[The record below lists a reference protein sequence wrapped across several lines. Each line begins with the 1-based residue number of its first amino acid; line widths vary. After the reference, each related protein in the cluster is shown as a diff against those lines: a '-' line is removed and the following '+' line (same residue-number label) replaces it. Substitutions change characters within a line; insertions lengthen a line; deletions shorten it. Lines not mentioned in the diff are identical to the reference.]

1 MIQLNLDTVLRAVNG
16 RTVSSRDI
24 LGACFTGVSTDSRTI
39 RAGDLFFALS
49 GDKFDAHNFIDA
61 VSRVGAGAVIS
72 RVVECPSDEFV
83 LIMVDDTLRALQ
95 RLAAYVR
102 HIRHIPVVSITG
114 TNGKT
119 TTKEMTAAVIAKK
132 YPVLKTEGNLNNHI
146 GLPLTL
152 LRLDKETAAVLE
164 MGASKAGDIAEL
176 CEIAAPDYGIVTN
189 IGPGHLEGFGSVEGV
204 RTAKLEIMDYAK
216 TIIVNADDEF
226 LMKAVLERNK
236 TLQREIISFGVE
248 NSAAL
253 TGRFVDGAGPAL
265 NTAIRLPNG
274 EELQVSIKSGG
285 RHNLYNALAAAAA
298 GFLMGVEGQDIRQA
312 LSDFRGVAMRLEFR
326 EINGSMIICD
336 FYNANPASVTN
347 AVKEL
352 VRLDRGRKIA
362 VLGDM
367 LELGEYS
374 ERYHRE
380 LGRWMASQ
388 PVDVFI
394 AVGSMMR
401 TTLDAFNDS
410 RGVSVQ
416 GAAVHA
422 ANAVE
427 AGRILKQL
435 IANDTVLIKG
445 SRGLKMERV
454 LE

>member
-49 GDKFDAHNFIDA
+49 GDNYDAHNFIDA

-72 RVVECPSDEFV
+72 RAVECPSDEFV

-102 HIRHIPVVSITG
+102 QIRHIPVVSITG

-132 YPVLKTEGNLNNHI
+132 YSVLKTEGNLNNHI

-152 LRLDKETAAVLE
+152 LRLDNEAAAVLE

-226 LMKAVLERNK
+226 LMKGVRNK

-248 NSAAL
+248 NKAAL
-253 TGRFVDGAGPAL
+253 TGRFVDGVGPAL
-265 NTAIRLPNG
+265 NTALMLPNG

-312 LSDFRGVAMRLEFR
+312 LSDFGGVAMRLEFR

-401 TTLDAFNDS
+401 TALDEFIDS
-410 RGVSVQ
+410 RGAPVQ

-422 ANAVE
+422 ADSVE